1 MSMHM
6 SVKEYMKDLNGLKL
20 ELPIY
25 EMSLDKN

>member
-1 MSMHM
+1 MHM
-6 SVKEYMKDLNGLKL
+6 SVKEYMKDLNALKL

>member
-6 SVKEYMKDLNGLKL
+6 SLKKYRKDLNALKP